1 MLTIHVIQIGPIVGG
16 WIAQTIKSW
25 RWTFYVC
32 AIATAI
38 VLIIGTL
45 TLPETF
51 APKLNQTKKTP
62 LSQMLRTLRRPFM
75 LLGTQPIIQVL
86 AAYAAIIFGTYY
98 IFLTTIVG
106 VFRDNYQQ
114 PVGIASLHYIALLLG
129 FIASIVASSTAM
141 DALYRRLSKDRPS
154 PEARIPYLGASGTFL
169 PIGLLL
175 YGWTTQYTVFWF
187 VPDIGL
193 FFIGL
198 GILAPLA
205 AIQHYILDC
214 YSRNGFAASALAA
227 MNVARFL
234 AGFGFPSLADELYNT
249 LGSGWGNSLLALIA
263 AVVGCLSVSLW
274 KFGSR
279 LREMSS
285 RCNAPLQLRI
295 RIRRTPQF

>member
-16 WIAQTIKSW
+16 WIAQTINSW

-141 DALYRRLSKDRPS
+141 DALYRRLSKDLPS

-234 AGFGFPSLADELYNT
+234 AGFGFPSFADELYNT

>member
-114 PVGIASLHYIALLLG
+114 PVGIASLHYIARLLG

-234 AGFGFPSLADELYNT
+234 AGFGFPSFADELYNT

>member
-16 WIAQTIKSW
+16 WIAQTINSW

-86 AAYAAIIFGTYY
+86 AAYAATIFGTYY

-154 PEARIPYLGASGTFL
+154 PEARIPYLGASGSFL

-175 YGWTTQYTVFWF
+175 YGWTTQYTVSWF

-234 AGFGFPSLADELYNT
+234 AGFGFPLFADELYNT

>member
-1 MLTIHVIQIGPIVGG
+1 M
-16 WIAQTIKSW
+16 
-25 RWTFYVC
+25 
-32 AIATAI
+32 
-38 VLIIGTL
+38 LIIGTL

-106 VFRDNYQQ
+106 VFRDNHQQ

-234 AGFGFPSLADELYNT
+234 AGFGFPSFADELYNT

-285 RCNAPLQLRI
+285 RCNAPLQLKI

>member
-1 MLTIHVIQIGPIVGG
+1 VFT
-16 WIAQTIKSW
+16 
-25 RWTFYVC
+25 
-32 AIATAI
+32 
-38 VLIIGTL
+38 IGTIA
-45 TLPETF
+45 LPETF
-51 APKLNQTKKTP
+51 APRLNRAEKMSFP
-62 LSQMLRTLRRPFM
+62 QMLRSLEKPFV

-98 IFLTTIVG
+98 IFLTTVVG
-106 VFRDNYQQ
+106 VFKDDYSQ

-129 FIASIVASSTAM
+129 FITSVAASGMAM
-141 DALYRRLSKDRPS
+141 DALYRRLSKQHPS

-169 PIGLLL
+169 PAGLLL
-175 YGWTTQYTVFWF
+175 YGWTTRYTVFWL

-198 GILAPLA
+198 GFLAPLA

-214 YSRNGFAASALAA
+214 YSSHGFAASALAA

-234 AGFGFPSLADELYNT
+234 AGFGFPLFADELYGS
-249 LGSGWGNSLLALIA
+249 LGLGWGNSLLALIA

-274 KFGSR
+274 KFGPQ

-285 RCNAPLQLRI
+285 LTETI
-295 RIRRTPQF
+295 TVST

>member
-1 MLTIHVIQIGPIVGG
+1 LLTLCATQIGPIVGG
-16 WIAQTIKSW
+16 WIAQTIDSW

-32 AIATAI
+32 AIATAV
-38 VLIIGTL
+38 VLVIGIFL
-45 TLPETF
+45 LPETY

-62 LSQMLRTLRRPFM
+62 LSQMLRTLGRPFI

-98 IFLTTIVG
+98 IFLTTVVG
-106 VFRDNYQQ
+106 VFRDDYRQ

-129 FIASIVASSTAM
+129 FITSIIASSTAM
-141 DALYRRLSKDRPS
+141 DALYRRLSKDGPS

-175 YGWTTQYTVFWF
+175 YGWTTEYTVFWF

-214 YSRNGFAASALAA
+214 YSSNGFAASALAA

-234 AGFGFPSLADELYNT
+234 AGFGFPLFADELYDT
-249 LGSGWGNSLLALIA
+249 LGLGWGNSLLALIA
-263 AVVGCLSVSLW
+263 TVVGCLSVSLW
-274 KFGSR
+274 KFGPR

-285 RCNAPLQLRI
+285 
-295 RIRRTPQF
+295 